1 MATTRKPRTDWFL
14 FLDCFFTSGSTI
26 EQPRSGAEFHLSRE
40 IHRGR
45 IANAGLPTKDQ
56 GNRHVSE
63 TCMCLLDE
71 PERPG
76 LSGVTIFFRIQQF
89 REAGV
94 FLKESKVF
102 VVARVEAIC
111 GA

>member
-14 FLDCFFTSGSTI
+14 FLDCFFTSGSTVG
-26 EQPRSGAEFHLSRE
+26 QSQSGAKFHLSRE

-45 IANAGLPTKDQ
+45 IANARLPTKDR
-56 GNRHVSE
+56 GNQHISK

-71 PERPG
+71 PGRPG
-76 LSGVTIFFRIQQF
+76 LPGVTIFFRIQQF

-102 VVARVEAIC
+102 VV
-111 GA
+111 